1 MEFCYTLSARYSG
14 PVQHHSFSLLFQPSD
29 TNRQQI
35 LRLETEI
42 SDQPPLRWT
51 TDQFRNR
58 KLYGCIE
65 TPHDSFTIRV
75 SGEAKTGLDIFEEYT
90 ADPVSCALFKVQT
103 PLTAPG
109 EAIREYRRKLAPA
122 GGAYDRALRIMRSL
136 HDTLRYCPGSTAVHE
151 PAETAFALGQ
161 GVCQDYAHIMLSLLR
176 LEGIPA
182 RYVVGM
188 TLGEGASHAWVEALC
203 KGYWYGFDPTNG
215 RLVDDDYIRV
225 SCGRDSG
232 DCSIIRG
239 TFYGLV
245 TQVQREQ
252 VIVEEC

>member
-1 MEFCYTLSARYSG
+1 M
-14 PVQHHSFSLLFQPSD
+14 QHHNFSLLFQPSD

-35 LRLETEI
+35 LRLETEVSEHPVI
-42 SDQPPLRWT
+42 RET
-51 TDQFRNR
+51 TDSFRNR

-65 TPHDSFTIRV
+65 QPHDSFTVRV

-90 ADPVSCALFKVQT
+90 ADPIACALFKIPT
-103 PLTAPG
+103 HLTMPG
-109 EAIREYRRKLAPA
+109 ETIRNYHASLFLE
-122 GGAYDRALRIMRSL
+122 GGPYDRALQIMRCL
-136 HDTLRYCPGSTAVHE
+136 HDTFRYAPGSTAVHE
-151 PAETAFALGQ
+151 PAENALSLGQ

-188 TLGEGASHAWVEALC
+188 TLGDGASHAWVEALC
-203 KGYWYGFDPTNG
+203 RGYWYGFDPTNG
-215 RLVDDDYIRV
+215 KLVDDDYIRV

-252 VIVEEC
+252 VRVENAEC